1 VFLVRVLIGLAAL
14 ALAGFA
20 LLAPAAAHTNAP
32 GNNGTIKIHQSP
44 GEAEP
49 IVRNEPHVSCLFH
62 LHAFFAD
69 SGQTGDWWIKAWPPT
84 GDGSTIVDSGSYVT
98 DANGEWRSTDRSL
111 PPGHYKLFWQDPPGA
126 NGVRELKHKVF
137 WVDECAQASASA
149 SPSAGGSV
157 EASESASASPSAG
170 GSVEASESA
179 SASPSAGGSV
189 EASESASASPSAGG
203 SVEASVGA
211 SASAS
216 AGGSV
221 EASVGA
227 SGSGAAGGSV
237 EASEAGVTPPNTA
250 TDPGSPNTPDQGT
263 WRWVVLAMAALL
275 GSLAMTLPE
284 KGILRR
290 RR

>member
-1 VFLVRVLIGLAAL
+1 MARPLPRSGGAASRVFLVRVLIGLVAL

-84 GDGSTIVDSGSYVT
+84 GDGSTIVMSGSYLT
-98 DANGEWRSTDRSL
+98 DANGEWRSDDKTL
-111 PPGHYKLFWQDPPGA
+111 PAGHYKLFWQDPPGA
-126 NGVRELKHKVF
+126 NGIRELKHKVF
-137 WVDECAQASASA
+137 WVDECAQGSGSPGASESPGGSVQASESAGA
-149 SPSAGGSV
+149 SESPGGSV
-157 EASESASASPSAG
+157 EASESAA
-170 GSVEASESA
+170 ASESA
-179 SASPSAGGSV
+179 G
-189 EASESASASPSAGG
+189 
-203 SVEASVGA
+203 
-211 SASAS
+211 ASAS

-221 EASVGA
+221 AASVGA
-227 SGSGAAGGSV
+227 SASTGGGGV
-237 EASEAGVTPPNTA
+237 AASEAGVTPPNTA
-250 TDPGSPNTPDQGT
+250 TDPGSANTPDQGT

-275 GSLAMTLPE
+275 GSLAVTLPE